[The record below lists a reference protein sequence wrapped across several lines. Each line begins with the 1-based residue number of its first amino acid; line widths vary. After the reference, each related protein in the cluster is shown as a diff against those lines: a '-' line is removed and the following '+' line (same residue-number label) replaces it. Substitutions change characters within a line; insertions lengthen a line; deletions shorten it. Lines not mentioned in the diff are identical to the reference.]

1 MMGATTGASRSA
13 KRRAGLLFAAG
24 FLVVVAFVACG
35 GDEEGD
41 GATGSGSG
49 AASGEFVP
57 GEAPPMPPLPPGANN
72 VPPPPP
78 PDEPDPPADAGKTD
92 TGADSG
98 GSDAPAG

>member
-1 MMGATTGASRSA
+1 MGASRSA
-13 KRRAGLLFAAG
+13 KRKAGLLLAAG
-24 FLVVVAFVACG
+24 SLVVFALVACG

-41 GATGSGSG
+41 AATGSGSG

-78 PDEPDPPADAGKTD
+78 PDPPDPPDAGKTD
-92 TGADSG
+92 TGATDSG
-98 GSDAPAG
+98 GTDAPAG